1 MVLTAPVIPY
11 VDLSSFTL
19 AGATFHTF
27 GLLVAIGVILG
38 HAIVGRRHQQLK
50 LGPSTEPDLF
60 CLFTFASAFFFA
72 HFFDVILYRPDL
84 VRRDWR
90 ELFMIHHGL
99 SSFGGF
105 AGTILGAVVYL
116 RVRRQPFW
124 VFSDLAAY
132 AFPFGWLFGRAGC
145 AIAHDHKGRLTD
157 SWLAVRFPDGP
168 RYDLGLLELALTPI
182 LVAVVTW
189 VARHDRRPGMITGAL
204 AVAYAILRFPL
215 DFLRA
220 TDLGVESDPR
230 HFGLTPAQWACFLLL
245 GVGAWVMVGA
255 RDRAPLPVPA

>member
-1 MVLTAPVIPY
+1 MLLDAAVIPY
-11 VDLSSFTL
+11 IDLSSFTF

-27 GLLVAIGVILG
+27 GLLVAIGVLVG
-38 HAIVGRRHQQLK
+38 HAIVSRRHRQLK
-50 LGPSTEPDLF
+50 LGASSEADWF
-60 CLFTFASAFFFA
+60 CLVTFTSAFFFA
-72 HFFDVILYRPDL
+72 HVFDVLLYRPDL
-84 VRRDWR
+84 LRHDWR

-105 AGTILGAVVYL
+105 AGTVVGALSWIRLRNLPPWVY
-116 RVRRQPFW
+116 
-124 VFSDLAAY
+124 SDLGAY

-145 AIAHDHKGRLTD
+145 AIAHDHKGRRTD

-168 RYDLGLLELALTPI
+168 RYDLGLLEFALTPLLI
-182 LVAVVTW
+182 VLVTW
-189 VARHDRRPGMITGAL
+189 LARHDRRPGMITGAL

-230 HFGLTPAQWACFLLL
+230 HLGLTPAQWACFVLLA
-245 GVGAWVMVGA
+245 VGLWVLSVA
-255 RDRAPLPVPA
+255 RHHQPLPEPT